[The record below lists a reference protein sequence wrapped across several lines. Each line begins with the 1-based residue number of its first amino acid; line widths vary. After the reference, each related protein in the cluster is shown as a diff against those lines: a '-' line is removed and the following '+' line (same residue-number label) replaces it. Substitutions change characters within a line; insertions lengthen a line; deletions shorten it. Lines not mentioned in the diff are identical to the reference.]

1 MKIAVVGSG
10 ISGLSAAYYLSKK
23 HHVDLFEKEDH
34 FGGHSHTI
42 DLMFGEK
49 KVSVD
54 IGFIVFNFQTY
65 PNLIKFF
72 EENKIDIEKS
82 NMSFSVSV
90 DNSNFE
96 YEVVDNID
104 TEFLKSKIKDCDGI
118 SIRTAKLSGDVIEAA
133 NNLKIISRHGVGY
146 DNIDLEVSKKKDITL
161 AITATANAVAVAE
174 HVMFMILNIS
184 KRGSMYDDTVKS
196 GKFNER
202 NKLPKTV
209 ELWNKNILIAGF
221 GRIGQALIKRCLGF
235 EMNVFVFD
243 PFVPK
248 EFIEKRGGTKVDN
261 LSEASKDMDAMSLHI
276 PLNDETKNI
285 INYELLKSMK
295 KNCIIINAARG
306 GIVNEVDLDRA
317 LNENLIFGAGLD
329 VFETEPPAENNPLL
343 KNKKVFLSP
352 HTAAF
357 TEECMTRMGKETIQN
372 IIDFFDRKLQKSKI
386 VNL

>member
-1 MKIAVVGSG
+1 MKKILIIQPIHEEG
-10 ISGLSAAYYLSKK
+10 I
-23 HHVDLFEKEDH
+23 
-34 FGGHSHTI
+34 
-42 DLMFGEK
+42 
-49 KVSVD
+49 
-54 IGFIVFNFQTY
+54 
-65 PNLIKFF
+65 NLLK
-72 EENKIDIEKS
+72 
-82 NMSFSVSV
+82 
-90 DNSNFE
+90 DNSDFE

-118 SIRTAKLSGDVIEAA
+118 SSRTAKLSGDVIEAA

-184 KRGSMYDDTVKS
+184 KRGSLYDETVKS

-243 PFVPK
+243 PFVSK

-261 LSEASKDMDAMSLHI
+261 LSETSKDMDAISLHI
-276 PLNDETKNI
+276 PLNDKTKNI
-285 INYELLKSMK
+285 IDYELLKSMK

-372 IIDFFDRKLQKSKI
+372 IFDFFDGSLENSKKVKL
-386 VNL
+386 